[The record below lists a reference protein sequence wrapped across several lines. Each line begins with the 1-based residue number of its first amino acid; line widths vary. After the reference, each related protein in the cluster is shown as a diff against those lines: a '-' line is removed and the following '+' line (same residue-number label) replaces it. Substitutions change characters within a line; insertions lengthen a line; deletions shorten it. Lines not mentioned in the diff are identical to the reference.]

1 MPVNLELKARIA
13 SLEAA
18 EARARASGLQFRVI
32 LPQVDTYFRV
42 ADGRL
47 KLREQKG
54 GPSEL
59 IYYERSEDTSERLST
74 YHTEPVAD
82 PARLVQLLSRALG
95 ILAVVAKERHLYF
108 YRGARVHLDEVRGLG
123 LFVEFEVPADAQG
136 TEEIMKELRQ
146 LFGIGEAD
154 VIKNSYSDM
163 IIGESFSREA

>member
-18 EARARASGLQFRVI
+18 EARARAAGLQFRDI

-42 ADGRL
+42 VDGRL

-59 IYYERSEDTSERLST
+59 IYYERSENTSERLST
-74 YHTEPVAD
+74 YYTEPVAD
-82 PARLVQLLSRALG
+82 PTRLVQLLSRALG
-95 ILAVVAKERHLYF
+95 ILAVVAKERHLYL

-123 LFVEFEVPADAQG
+123 SFVEFEVPADAQG

>member
-18 EARARASGLQFRVI
+18 ETRARAAGLHLRDT

-42 ADGRL
+42 TNGRL
-47 KLREQKG
+47 KLREQKS

-59 IYYERSEDTSERLST
+59 IYYERPEITPERLST
-74 YHTEPVAD
+74 YYKEPVAD
-82 PARLVQLLSRALG
+82 PAGLAQLLSRALG
-95 ILAVVAKERHLYF
+95 ILAIVLKERRLYL

-123 LFVEFEVPADAQG
+123 SFVEFEVPAELEG
-136 TEEIMKELRQ
+136 PEEIMKELRQ

-154 VIKNSYSDM
+154 VIRNSYSDM
-163 IIGESFSREA
+163 VFGETFSPEA